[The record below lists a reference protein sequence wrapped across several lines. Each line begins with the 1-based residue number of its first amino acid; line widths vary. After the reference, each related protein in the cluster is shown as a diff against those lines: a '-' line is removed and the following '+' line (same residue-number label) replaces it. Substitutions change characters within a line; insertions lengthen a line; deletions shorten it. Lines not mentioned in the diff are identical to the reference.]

1 VARRNTLGYPMR
13 AIRTAKWA
21 YIRNYEPDRW
31 PAGDPDFN
39 APPQGLF
46 GDVDRGATKSYLMA
60 NAETDAVRPYYLMAF
75 GRRPA
80 EELYDME
87 NDPDQLHNIAADP
100 QYMESKQLLQ
110 WQLEEYL
117 RGHDDPRM
125 RGESPWDSYAFTTY
139 VFDNP
144 SWKTEGVPSPLPE

>member
-1 VARRNTLGYPMR
+1 
-13 AIRTAKWA
+13 
-21 YIRNYEPDRW
+21 
-31 PAGDPDFN
+31 
-39 APPQGLF
+39 
-46 GDVDRGATKSYLMA
+46 
-60 NAETDAVRPYYLMAF
+60 
-75 GRRPA
+75 
-80 EELYDME
+80 ME